1 EVGYCLLQAQA
12 IVPTLDGAPTLRH
25 GEVLLARPGASGR
38 LVPPGE
44 FLPAAQRYGLM
55 GRIDRWVVSQVAD
68 WLGRRE
74 SMGMADLELVAVNL
88 SGSSLSDPEFRD
100 FVEEQVRLLRA
111 PRQLCFEITESE
123 AVANLAEAAD
133 FIRRMEEFGC
143 RFALDVSRSEM
154 SSVAF
159 LVWLPVVFAQIDG
172 HFVREMAEAT
182 INLVMVEAIHR
193 TGNVRGVRV
202 VAEFVE
208 TPAIYEAV
216 HRVGVEY

>member
-55 GRIDRWVVSQVAD
+55 GRIDRWVVSQVAE

-74 SMGMADLELVAVNL
+74 AMGMADLELVAVNL
-88 SGSSLSDPEFRD
+88 SGSSLSDPDFRD
-100 FVEEQVRLLRA
+100 FVEEQVRLLRS

-133 FIRRMEEFGC
+133 FIRRMKEFGC
-143 RFALDVSRSEM
+143 RFALDAFGSGL
-154 SSVAF
+154 SSFAY
-159 LVWLPVVFAQIDG
+159 LKRLPVDFVKIDG
-172 HFVREMAEAT
+172 QFVREMAHDPV
-182 INLVMVEAIHR
+182 NLAMVEAIHR
-193 TGNVRGVRV
+193 IGKVMGLRT
-202 VAEFVE
+202 VA
-208 TPAIYEAV
+208 
-216 HRVGVEY
+216 